1 MAIGDD
7 LRQEDG
13 VIRALRARADRWLG
27 AIGRLRRLVGWAGFP
42 FVVGGVAAVLTGV
55 FRDHATPESLNA
67 GLASLITV
75 NAVVVGLT
83 YATTH
88 KAVLLATRT
97 DEGSG
102 FALRVFFMVL
112 GSMLGILFAV
122 VHLVWSPD
130 SLSLLPVAAGLLVG
144 APALLPMLAV
154 HEFEV
159 RRAETV
165 EAIEGVLAEQ
175 RREDDHGGLG
185 ESGSDGSGL
194 VRLRPRTFVAEPS
207 HPFANDVLGREPQV
221 KAFCSVLTG
230 IETPVVLSVDGGW
243 GAGKTA
249 FVKMCAAW
257 MRTDASAS
265 RGVSVVE
272 FNAWTQSHTGDPLRD
287 MVAAVTDQITEGD
300 TERRRK
306 IAELLRRQAAKLAS
320 DGLLDDAFFSL
331 AEGPE
336 RELATFKDAL
346 RGDVSDCGGRL
357 VAFVDELDRCRPD
370 YALGILE
377 KVRHLFDVDGVV
389 VVLAVNREA
398 LDHAVGA
405 LHGPP
410 GKAERYLR
418 RFVDQATRLPD
429 PDEKAV
435 TAFMEHLYRETGL
448 TERMKV
454 ETYTRLIL
462 ELLTGLADGSLRD
475 LEQAV
480 HRVLV
485 VFASVPRS
493 SDDAFDMSDAMWA
506 WEQAA
511 MTLMVLREVDRDAY
525 RKFTSKQ
532 INAFEAGEALRA
544 ASIEIGPVV
553 RTRMEVLLLLGKY
566 KGEEPMLNA
575 EFWEQYVDAGRAD
588 DGTELQKL
596 YGQFLGRLL
605 GKEHDIAYLAGLIE
619 LTHYDPMAQDHSHV
633 N

>member
-1 MAIGDD
+1 MRVRDD
-7 LRQEDG
+7 LWQEGG

-27 AIGRLRRLVGWAGFP
+27 AISRLRSLVGWAGFP

-55 FRDHATPESLNA
+55 FRYDATPESLNA
-67 GLASLITV
+67 GLVALITV
-75 NAVVVGLT
+75 NAVVVGLA

-88 KAVLLATRT
+88 RAVSLATRT
-97 DEGSG
+97 DKGSG

-130 SLSLLPVAAGLLVG
+130 WLSLLPVAAGLLVG

-165 EAIEGVLAEQ
+165 EAIEAVLAEQ
-175 RREDDHGGLG
+175 RREDDHGGPG

-194 VRLRPRTFVAEPS
+194 LRLRPRAFVADPS
-207 HPFANDVLGREPQV
+207 DPFANDVLGREPQV
-221 KAFCSVLTG
+221 KAFCSILSA
-230 IETPVVLSVDGGW
+230 IESPVVLSVDGGW

-257 MRTDASAS
+257 MRSDASAS
-265 RGVSVVE
+265 RGTSVVE
-272 FNAWTQSHTGDPLRD
+272 FNAWTQNHTGDPLRD
-287 MVAAVTDQITEGD
+287 MVAAITDQITEGD
-300 TERRRK
+300 TELRRK
-306 IAELLRRQAAKLAS
+306 IAGLLRRQAAKVAS
-320 DGLLDDAFFSL
+320 GGLLDDAFFSV
-331 AEGPE
+331 ADEPE
-336 RELATFKDAL
+336 HELAGFKGVL
-346 RGDVSDCGGRL
+346 SSYVSDCGGRL

-377 KVRHLFDVDGVV
+377 KVRHLFDIDGVV

-429 PDEKAV
+429 PDGKAV

-448 TERMKV
+448 AERMKAD
-454 ETYTRLIL
+454 TYTRLIL
-462 ELLTGLADGSLRD
+462 ELLIDPADGSLRD

-480 HRVLV
+480 HRVLA

-493 SDDAFDMSDAMWA
+493 SDDASDMSDAMWA

-525 RKFTSKQ
+525 RKFTSRQ
-532 INAFEAGEALRA
+532 INAFEAGQALRA
-544 ASIEIGPVV
+544 APIEISPVV
-553 RTRMEVLLLLGKY
+553 RTRMEILLLLGKY
-566 KGEEPMLNA
+566 KGDEPMLNA
-575 EFWEQYVDAGRAD
+575 EFWQQYSDAGRAD

-596 YGQFLGRLL
+596 YRQFLGRLL
-605 GKEHDIAYLAGLIE
+605 GREHDIAHLAGLIE
-619 LTHYDPMAQDHSHV
+619 LTHYDPMAQDQSNV

>member
-1 MAIGDD
+1 MIEAFRNCASKWHEAINWGRRMAK
-7 LRQEDG
+7 
-13 VIRALRARADRWLG
+13 
-27 AIGRLRRLVGWAGFP
+27 WAGLP
-42 FVVGGVAAVLTGV
+42 AVVGIVAALATGV
-55 FRDHATPESLNA
+55 FRDHATPESVSA
-67 GLASLITV
+67 GLVSLITV
-75 NAVVVGLT
+75 NAVVVGLV
-83 YATTH
+83 YATMQ
-88 KAVLLATRT
+88 KAASVTPSTEAG
-97 DEGSG
+97 EG
-102 FALRVFFMVL
+102 FVQRVAFMVT
-112 GSMLGILFAV
+112 GSMLGILMAV
-122 VHLVWSPD
+122 MHLVWSPD
-130 SLSLLPVAAGLLVG
+130 WWGVLPFTAFLLVG
-144 APALLPMLAV
+144 APALLPVLAI
-154 HEFEV
+154 HELEA
-159 RRAETV
+159 RRAATE
-165 EAIEGVLAEQ
+165 EAAERLLAEH
-175 RREDDHGGLG
+175 REHDNDEKRL
-185 ESGSDGSGL
+185 SGSAGPPL
-194 VRLRPRTFVAEPS
+194 LRLRPRAFVADPS
-207 HPFANDVLGREPQV
+207 DPFANDVLGREPRV
-221 KAFCSVLTG
+221 RAFCSVITG

-272 FNAWTQSHTGDPLRD
+272 FNAWMQSHTGDPLRD

-320 DGLLDDAFFSL
+320 DGLLDDAFFLL
-331 AEGPE
+331 ADGPQ

-346 RGDVSDCGGRL
+346 RGYVSDCGGRL

-493 SDDAFDMSDAMWA
+493 SDDASDMSDAMWA

-525 RKFTSKQ
+525 RKFTSRQ
-532 INAFEAGEALRA
+532 INAFEAGQALRA
-544 ASIEIGPVV
+544 APIEIGPVV